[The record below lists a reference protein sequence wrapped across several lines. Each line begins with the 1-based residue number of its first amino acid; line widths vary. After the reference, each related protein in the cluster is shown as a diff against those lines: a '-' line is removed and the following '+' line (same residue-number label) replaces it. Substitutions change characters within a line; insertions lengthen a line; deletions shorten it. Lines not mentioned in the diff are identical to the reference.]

1 MTDVID
7 DMFTVAGRRDNGTA
21 TIRSAVLR
29 PSNER
34 PGAVTPADH
43 KFDIV
48 NGQLRLLNL
57 DPGPAQLFIRMGTW
71 VMQWTNVSI
80 PDSATPITLR
90 TVLDNY
96 VEYEPGVVSEVRG
109 HADRA
114 EASAIRSE
122 SAADQA
128 EESEQYVQGVVDN
141 GVAMV
146 RAEVQDNADAA
157 IAASSAAASSAL
169 AAAGSGRRPS
179 RRRALLAGTVTRPT
193 RLRQRQASSATTLRP
208 PRRSLASTRTPQR
221 KRPRMRT
228 MMPRPPRRRGRAQSQ
243 LPAPRRRMQLDR

>member
-1 MTDVID
+1 M
-7 DMFTVAGRRDNGTA
+7 
-21 TIRSAVLR
+21 
-29 PSNER
+29 
-34 PGAVTPADH
+34 
-43 KFDIV
+43 
-48 NGQLRLLNL
+48 
-57 DPGPAQLFIRMGTW
+57 
-71 VMQWTNVSI
+71 
-80 PDSATPITLR
+80 
-90 TVLDNY
+90 
-96 VEYEPGVVSEVRG
+96 SEVRG

-169 AAAGSGRRPS
+169 AAAGEREEAEQAASTAGGHRDAADAAAAAAGEFRDD
-179 RRRALLAGTVTRPT
+179 AQAAATLAG
-193 RLRQRQASSATTLRP
+193 QHKDAAAEAASNAHDD
-208 PRRSLASTRTPQR
+208 A
-221 KRPRMRT
+221 
-228 MMPRPPRRRGRAQSQ
+228 RPPRRRGRAQSQ